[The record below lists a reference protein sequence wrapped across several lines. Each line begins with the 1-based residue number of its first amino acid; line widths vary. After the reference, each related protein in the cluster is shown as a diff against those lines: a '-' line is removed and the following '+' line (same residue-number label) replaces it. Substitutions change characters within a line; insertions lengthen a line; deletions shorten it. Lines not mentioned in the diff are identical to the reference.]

1 MYFITTKRMLEV
13 CFFQH
18 TPTFIIEPDFTGL
31 FLYTNCIKS
40 VDTLGKNKQAEI
52 FLPQGPEIR
61 SVSRRE
67 SGKEEAYDPVR
78 LQRPA
83 ADL

>member
-1 MYFITTKRMLEV
+1 M
-13 CFFQH
+13 
-18 TPTFIIEPDFTGL
+18 
-31 FLYTNCIKS
+31 YTNCIKS
-40 VDTLGKNKQAEI
+40 VDTLRKNKQTEI